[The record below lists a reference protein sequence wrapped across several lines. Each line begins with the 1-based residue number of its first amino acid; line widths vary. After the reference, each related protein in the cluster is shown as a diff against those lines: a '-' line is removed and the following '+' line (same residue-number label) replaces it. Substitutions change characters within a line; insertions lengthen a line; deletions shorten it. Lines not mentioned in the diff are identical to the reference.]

1 MRSRAIRSRYQANA
15 PPADSTT
22 PITYQTP
29 GATWQKVW
37 ARKPGST
44 RGSAVGARTVPD
56 VPQLDT
62 ASPGVIA
69 PTPAAPHALSA
80 PPPTTGVPGAR
91 PVSAP
96 ARSVTRPRTSDD
108 PPTSGN
114 SESGRPTASS
124 IGRDQRKPAGS
135 NISVPDASDGSVAS
149 APVSRSRTKSLARS
163 TVARRAKAA
172 GS

>member
-1 MRSRAIRSRYQANA
+1 

-29 GATWQKVW
+29 GATWQKVC
-37 ARKPGST
+37 ARNPGST
-44 RGSAVGARTVPD
+44 RGSAVGASTVPD
-56 VPQLDT
+56 VPQLET
-62 ASPGVIA
+62 ASPGEMA

-96 ARSVTRPRTSDD
+96 ACSVTRPRTAAD

-114 SESGRPTASS
+114 NDRGSSTASS
-124 IGRDQRKPAGS
+124 ISRLQRRPPGS
-135 NISVPDASDGSVAS
+135 NMRVPDASDGSDATT
-149 APVSRSRTKSLARS
+149 PVSRSRTKSLARS